1 MSRLP
6 LLAFLV
12 AFPVAALAQ
21 TKLPVFLVS
30 EIDPRDDAAQKVL
43 KETRDAL
50 AASPQ
55 FRLAG
60 ERQWP
65 YLKLTIRSARAD
77 GEQSVMAHAVVY
89 DSHATK
95 LSGVLASFGL
105 NQCNAAKAEYCAR
118 NIVGDVE
125 LAVDRLRREAPEL
138 YGTMR

>member
-12 AFPVAALAQ
+12 AFPVAGLAQ
-21 TKLPVFLVS
+21 TKLPVFVVS

-50 AASPQ
+50 VGSQQ

-65 YLKLTIRSARAD
+65 YLKLTIRSARAE
-77 GEQSVMAHAVVY
+77 GEQSVMAHVVVY
-89 DSHATK
+89 DSHAMK

-105 NQCNAAKAEYCAR
+105 NQCNAA
-118 NIVGDVE
+118 
-125 LAVDRLRREAPEL
+125 
-138 YGTMR
+138 